1 MIDSYLSLKEPAV
14 AKITRKKSR
23 FIALLYPITSEEEV
37 PGILEEVRHAYH
49 AASHRCYAY
58 RLMGESSPI
67 VYTNDA
73 GEPSG
78 SAGGP
83 IVAQVE
89 GEKLYDVLAV
99 VVRYFGGKKL
109 GLGGLIRAYADA
121 TKKALSAAAIVER
134 HREVKLAITFPS
146 EINSRVMGLI
156 HRHPAR
162 VEEVAYDD
170 EGRVLIAIPPS
181 RVERFT
187 QELKD
192 ATGAR
197 AHWEEEL

>member
-1 MIDSYLSLKEPAV
+1 MIDSYLSLKEPVV

-23 FIALLYPITSEEEV
+23 FIALLYPVASEEKIPE
-37 PGILEEVRHAYH
+37 ILKEVRHAYH
-49 AASHRCYAY
+49 DASHRCYAY

-83 IVAQVE
+83 ILAQVE

-121 TKKALSAAAIVER
+121 TKKALFAAMIVEK
-134 HREVKLAITFPS
+134 HREVKLAISFPS
-146 EINSRVMGLI
+146 EINSQVMGLI
-156 HRHPAR
+156 HRHPVR

-181 RVERFT
+181 CVERFT
-187 QELKD
+187 EELKD

-197 AHWEEEL
+197 ARWKEEQ

>member
-1 MIDSYLSLKEPAV
+1 MIDSYLSLKEPV
-14 AKITRKKSR
+14 TAKITRKKSR

-37 PGILEEVRHAYH
+37 PGIIEEVRHAYH
-49 AASHRCYAY
+49 DASHRCYAY
-58 RLMGESSPI
+58 RLMGESGPI

-73 GEPSG
+73 GEPAG

-83 IVAQVE
+83 ILQQVE
-89 GEKLYDVLAV
+89 GKSLYDVLAV

-121 TKKALSAAAIVER
+121 TKEALSAATLIEK

-146 EINSRVMGLI
+146 EIGSRVMGLI
-156 HRHPAR
+156 HRYPTR

-197 AHWEEEL
+197 ARWEEER